1 MFSNFGQVLTH
12 FGQVLTSNN
21 FRLTLGKFEQL
32 LIDFRTSA
40 CPKAL
45 EITRLN
51 ITMQSLIQ
59 SILSQ
64 IIDSCFYFPERFCD
78 FS

>member
-12 FGQVLTSNN
+12 FGKVLTSNN

-32 LIDFRTSA
+32 LIDFRTCA
-40 CPKAL
+40 WPKAL